1 MVDRRRTNKEK
12 KITMTKK
19 IKGPIRILFGTK
31 TDIYDV
37 ILLTLLIISAYIVIK
52 SSGTRALIESTAE
65 SFIVITIVTI
75 LTLLITNRAAK

>member
-1 MVDRRRTNKEK
+1 MDATKESN
-12 KITMTKK
+12 IMTKK
-19 IKGPIRILFGTK
+19 RFKGPIRILFGTK

-37 ILLTLLIISAYIVIK
+37 ILAALLIISTYIVIK